1 LHNTSILK
9 REGLDITVA
18 ARQMHTQ
25 DKHTNMREKDNRSNI
40 SKNNTI
46 PNNNISSS
54 FLYVTPLGRLVTKQ
68 TMLILLLP
76 TTFTNLSCCG
86 AVQSVHLL
94 TINLSK
100 DDITTWNF
108 HTSPTASTLEAAYT
122 TKYYHNTLL
131 HHIPLGSI
139 SLDSTPLDHTPPYN
153 ILLDYWTAHHWTTH
167 H

>member
-76 TTFTNLSCCG
+76 TTFTKPVMLWSCAKC
-86 AVQSVHLL
+86 
-94 TINLSK
+94 
-100 DDITTWNF
+100 
-108 HTSPTASTLEAAYT
+108 ASSNH
-122 TKYYHNTLL
+122 KSQQ
-131 HHIPLGSI
+131 G
-139 SLDSTPLDHTPPYN
+139 
-153 ILLDYWTAHHWTTH
+153 
-167 H
+167 